1 VDNVKYARDTLDEKI
16 NIDNAFNHYFNRRPW
31 QRAYGTLIPP
41 QKDRGTSIRP
51 VGALHSQR
59 LLGIYPEIGLAR
71 YVYGFRKVPYAS
83 MTEADAAYSEKS
95 GRWRIRSA
103 FDKRFEESDVHVPV
117 SAYMSQFE
125 VVQFHGFGNDVADLR
140 GPLYDVRQRQWQF
153 RPAIGKSFSPVSDIS
168 LGPIVRYTSTDSVS
182 NHLIEQQRP
191 YGFARFGQAGLQLK
205 VHLDSRYYPDTLKPR
220 VVFDVAGSGYP
231 GIWDVTTPYES
242 VDGWAAA
249 YFTLPVPKL
258 PVLAF
263 RGGGKKLWGPFPYF
277 DAAFL
282 GGSETFRTE
291 EKQRY
296 AGDAS
301 LYGSTELRIPLAK
314 FPFILPLDVGALG
327 FADAGRV
334 YLNGQS
340 PGGWH
345 SATGGGL
352 WVGYLNPG
360 INFNLLFT
368 NRSNRRVTTN
378 IGFAF

>member
-1 VDNVKYARDTLDEKI
+1 
-16 NIDNAFNHYFNRRPW
+16 
-31 QRAYGTLIPP
+31 
-41 QKDRGTSIRP
+41 
-51 VGALHSQR
+51 
-59 LLGIYPEIGLAR
+59 
-71 YVYGFRKVPYAS
+71 
-83 MTEADAAYSEKS
+83 
-95 GRWRIRSA
+95 
-103 FDKRFEESDVHVPV
+103 
-117 SAYMSQFE
+117 
-125 VVQFHGFGNDVADLR
+125 
-140 GPLYDVRQRQWQF
+140 
-153 RPAIGKSFSPVSDIS
+153 
-168 LGPIVRYTSTDSVS
+168 
-182 NHLIEQQRP
+182 
-191 YGFARFGQAGLQLK
+191 
-205 VHLDSRYYPDTLKPR
+205 
-220 VVFDVAGSGYP
+220 VFDVAGSGYP